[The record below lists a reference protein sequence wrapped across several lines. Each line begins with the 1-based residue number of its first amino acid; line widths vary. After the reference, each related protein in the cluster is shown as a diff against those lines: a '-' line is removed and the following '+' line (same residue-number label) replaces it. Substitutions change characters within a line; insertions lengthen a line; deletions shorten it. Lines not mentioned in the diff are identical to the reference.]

1 MRGVEER
8 KKMQDIATG
17 DLENLFNQ
25 IYERNKERVERIA
38 LDYTT
43 EEDYC
48 EPEDIEQEIW
58 KRIWEKLPMLEVR
71 SLEEADSWV
80 FQTAN
85 NAAVDYSRKS
95 KTRFETWDDD
105 RMVNPCYPYHPL
117 SNADPDTEELKD
129 TLYEAIDTLP
139 DHAQTII
146 HAHLQGKGHQQIA
159 KELNLT
165 VSQVTN
171 RMRTIKK
178 KLKQLTS

>member
-117 SNADPDTEELKD
+117 SNADPNTEELKD

-139 DHAQTII
+139 EHEQAII
-146 HAHLQGKGHQQIA
+146 YAYLQDNSYADIEHKF
-159 KELNLT
+159 NLT
-165 VSQVTN
+165 HSQAIRRIRN
-171 RMRTIKK
+171 IKK